1 MSKAQGL
8 AGNLSELTLGW
19 IKKEYG
25 NFLMDGESVVT
36 GFELIRDCVIF
47 TDKRIISIDRRG
59 MLGKKLR
66 VTSVYMA
73 QVVGVAL
80 ETAGAGINDHKLRIC
95 YITSLYSKVPTGAKT
110 AELRYEFPKK
120 YDPSQL
126 YRWLQKVALEN
137 YENLNK

>member
-1 MSKAQGL
+1 MAKTQGL
-8 AGNLSELTLGW
+8 AGNLSELSLGW

-25 NFLMDGESVVT
+25 CFLMDGENVVT

-66 VTSVYMA
+66 VTSVYLR

-80 ETAGAGINDHKLRIC
+80 ETAGAGINDHKLRLC
-95 YITSLYSKVPTGAKT
+95 YITSLYSKSAAGIKT
-110 AELRYEFPKK
+110 AELRYEFPKRF
-120 YDPSQL
+120 DCTQL
-126 YRWLQKVALEN
+126 YKWLQKVALEN
-137 YENLNK
+137 YENLNR